1 MKPLAI
7 AVIASL
13 CLAGV
18 AHAKD
23 ERHTE
28 RAQMTSEDRAAFV
41 DAGIAAVHA
50 GLKLKADQEKMWPA
64 VETAIRDFSKANR
77 ERAAERK
84 KAREEREKAKTPA
97 DLVARLRQR
106 AEDGAAGAAGLKKV
120 ADAMEPLYKALDD
133 GQKKR
138 LSMLIRE
145 HRVLGS
151 VMRGRGE
158 RDRGDKDSGSKD
170 SGAKDGGED

>member
-23 ERHTE
+23 DRHSERGH
-28 RAQMTSEDRAAFV
+28 MTSEDRAAFV

-50 GLKLKADQEKMWPA
+50 GLGLNADQEKMWPA
-64 VETAIRDFSKANR
+64 VENAMRAFSKANR
-77 ERAAERK
+77 ERAAERM
-84 KAREEREKAKTPA
+84 KARAEREKTKTPP
-97 DLVARLRQR
+97 DLVSRLRQR
-106 AEDGAAGAAGLKKV
+106 AEDGAERAAGLKKV
-120 ADAMEPLYKALDD
+120 ADAIEPLYKALDD

-138 LSMLIRE
+138 LSVLIRRQGVFSMVRE
-145 HRVLGS
+145 
-151 VMRGRGE
+151 RGE
-158 RDRGDKDSGSKD
+158 RDRGDKDGSDKD
-170 SGAKDGGED
+170 RSDKDQSED